1 MSHLA
6 VRYTTVGITSMTGL
20 VLLGLATFGDLP
32 ALLNR
37 LRSFQAASTP
47 PISENMMVTEERD
60 VLRQELEALQK
71 ELEALRQQVANLK
84 IQTGRPGPKKDDP
97 KSLAAADVAV
107 ANPAAS
113 KAPIN
118 PPPMTMR
125 LTGSLRER
133 LDRVETCLV
142 ETKPQ
147 EAALL
152 LESTLFQLIFRPAP
166 GPTAQETAG
175 VIKQALAAVAE
186 ADLEKAAFY
195 VSQAQPRL

>member
-6 VRYTTVGITSMTGL
+6 VRHTTVGIASMTGL
-20 VLLGLATFGDLP
+20 VLLGLATFGDPL
-32 ALLNR
+32 ALLNQ

-47 PISENMMVTEERD
+47 PISENTMVTEERD

-71 ELEALRQQVANLK
+71 ELEALRQQVANLM
-84 IQTGRPGPKKDDP
+84 IQTGQPGPKKDDP

-133 LDRVETCLV
+133 LDRVATCLV

-152 LESTLFQLIFRPAP
+152 LESILFQLIFRLAP

>member
-1 MSHLA
+1 MVVVTA
-6 VRYTTVGITSMTGL
+6 TCEGTGCWRRRATSGL
-20 VLLGLATFGDLP
+20 HY
-32 ALLNR
+32 
-37 LRSFQAASTP
+37 ASTWG
-47 PISENMMVTEERD
+47 R
-60 VLRQELEALQK
+60 REAW
-71 ELEALRQQVANLK
+71 VW
-84 IQTGRPGPKKDDP
+84 T
-97 KSLAAADVAV
+97 
-107 ANPAAS
+107 AAS

-133 LDRVETCLV
+133 MDRVETCLV

-152 LESTLFQLIFRPAP
+152 LESILFQLIFRPAP

>member
-6 VRYTTVGITSMTGL
+6 VRHTTVGIASMTGL
-20 VLLGLATFGDLP
+20 VLLGLATFGDPP
-32 ALLNR
+32 ALLNQ

-47 PISENMMVTEERD
+47 RSENTMVTEERD

-71 ELEALRQQVANLK
+71 ELEALRQQVANLM
-84 IQTGRPGPKKDDP
+84 IQTGQPGPKKDDP

-152 LESTLFQLIFRPAP
+152 LESILFQLIFRPAP
-166 GPTAQETAG
+166 GPTAQATAG

>member
-1 MSHLA
+1 
-6 VRYTTVGITSMTGL
+6 MTGL
-20 VLLGLATFGDLP
+20 VLLGLATFGDPP
-32 ALLNR
+32 ALLNQ

-47 PISENMMVTEERD
+47 RSENTMVTEERD

-71 ELEALRQQVANLK
+71 ELEALRQQVAKLM
-84 IQTGRPGPKKDDP
+84 IQTGQPGPKKDDP

-118 PPPMTMR
+118 PPPMTMS
-125 LTGSLRER
+125 SLRER

-152 LESTLFQLIFRPAP
+152 LESILFQLIFRPAP
-166 GPTAQETAG
+166 GPTAQETPG